1 MPLVVG
7 VSFRRVGK
15 VYYFDPGELQLH
27 EGDFVIAETARGV
40 EFGEVVLEPR
50 DVPDHELVAPLK
62 RVVRLAS
69 GDDLEREAA
78 NRERETHAYEVC
90 ERKIAEHNL
99 PMKLLEAEYAFDG
112 SQVTFSFSADGR
124 IDFRELVKDVA
135 GILKTKVQLHQI
147 GVRDEAKLI
156 GGYGTCGR
164 SLCCATFLSAFD
176 PISMK
181 MAKDQ
186 SLFLNPAKFSGVCGK
201 LMCCLRYEHEFY
213 KEAQKRLPSV
223 GAVLQLEECRGKVV
237 DVNMVSGMITLQT
250 EEDVQIHIPASELKL
265 EGLCRR
271 HGIACDM
278 SEPHCEAIEAA
289 FDAVEE
295 TRPEAHTELEPEPD
309 LDVIATEVAPDNS
322 GLEEAITE
330 SEPPVVKRA
339 HGRSNG
345 NGGNR
350 PNKDR
355 SDGGS
360 AKPKAERQSDNESG
374 DKPNR
379 ERPRSHSGGRSGK
392 GRDANPNQSGKRN
405 GRPWHRRKPGNN
417 PGGAPPA
424 AGGGEQS

>member
-40 EFGEVVLEPR
+40 EFGEVVLDPR
-50 DVPDHELVAPLK
+50 DVPDNELVAPLK
-62 RVVRLAS
+62 GVVRLAT

-78 NRERETHAYEVC
+78 NREREAHAYGVC

-223 GAVLQLEECRGKVV
+223 GAILQLDEGRGKVV
-237 DVNMVSGMITLQT
+237 DVNMVSGVITVQT
-250 EEDVQIHIPASELKL
+250 EEDVQLHIPAGQLKL

-271 HGIACDM
+271 HGIACNM
-278 SEPHCEAIEAA
+278 SEPHCEAMKAALEAMEEA
-289 FDAVEE
+289 RSGADA
-295 TRPEAHTELEPEPD
+295 EASPEPEPD
-309 LDVIATEVAPDNS
+309 EVVLEATPAETITVEDEKPTVESAPSADRPS
-322 GLEEAITE
+322 
-330 SEPPVVKRA
+330 
-339 HGRSNG
+339 HGRP
-345 NGGNR
+345 GGR
-350 PNKDR
+350 GGQRSNKDR
-355 SDGGS
+355 TEGKQSNERQGGS
-360 AKPKAERQSDNESG
+360 VSG
-374 DKPNR
+374 EKPNR
-379 ERPRSHSGGRSGK
+379 DRSRAHNAGRGGKTGEAN
-392 GRDANPNQSGKRN
+392 ANPTGKRG
-405 GRPWHRRKPGNN
+405 GRPWRRKRPNN
-417 PGGAPPA
+417 SGGAPPA
-424 AGGGEQS
+424 SGSGEQS

>member
-15 VYYFDPGELQLH
+15 VYYFDPGDLQLH

-40 EFGEVVLEPR
+40 EFGEIVLDPR
-50 DVPDHELVAPLK
+50 EVPDSELVAPLK
-62 RVVRLAS
+62 NVVRLAT

-213 KEAQKRLPSV
+213 KDAQKRLPSV
-223 GAVLQLEECRGKVV
+223 GAILQLEEGGRGRVV
-237 DVNMVSGMITLQT
+237 DVNMVSGLITVQT
-250 EEDVQIHIPASELKL
+250 EEDVQLHIPASKLKL
-265 EGLCRR
+265 QGLCRR
-271 HGIACDM
+271 HGIGCPM
-278 SEPHCEAIEAA
+278 SESHCEAMKADP
-289 FDAVEE
+289 DAVEE
-295 TRPEAHTELEPEPD
+295 PVAALEIDPMREPDEIIFKVHSDEAPLPDRPQSELERP
-309 LDVIATEVAPDNS
+309 TEQP
-322 GLEEAITE
+322 G
-330 SEPPVVKRA
+330 
-339 HGRSNG
+339 G
-345 NGGNR
+345 NGSGANTTEK

-355 SDGGS
+355 
-360 AKPKAERQSDNESG
+360 PKGN
-374 DKPNR
+374 N
-379 ERPRSHSGGRSGK
+379 GGRGGGK
-392 GRDANPNQSGKRN
+392 GRDSSPNQSGKRS
-405 GRPWHRRKPGNN
+405 GRPWRRKKPGNS
-417 PGGAPPA
+417 GDAPPA
-424 AGGGEQS
+424 PGGGEQK